1 MARNAT
7 THKSTSTR
15 PPHARRTSGRTPVLT
30 LALALDPA
38 EHQPLQRQLYG
49 ALRTAILEGRLGAG
63 GRLPS
68 SRQLAGQLEIS
79 RTTVALVYDQLR
91 AEGYLEGRERSG
103 TFVAPALPEELLY
116 ARATAVPSRKTPL
129 SSLGDLSA
137 RGTLLA
143 SLSVT
148 SSPLYGGNGARAFRL
163 GTPALDQFPFA
174 LWGRLLGRRWRR
186 LTAAQ
191 LSYAEPNGY
200 APLRSAIAEYARQA
214 RAVSCDASQVIV
226 VSGAQQAF
234 DIVARVLLDPGDAA
248 CVENPGYRGVQAAL
262 VAAGATIVPLSVDA
276 DGLDVTSLRARTPA
290 PRLAC
295 VTPAHQFP
303 LGVTLSAPRR
313 LALLEWARAHS
324 AWIVEDDFD
333 SEYRFRGR
341 PLPSLQGMDEHDR
354 VIYVGTFSKTLFPA
368 LRLGYL
374 IVPARLVDTF
384 ARARAVIDRHP
395 SALEQAVLA
404 DFIVEG
410 HFARHVRRMRA
421 LYAERQDIL
430 LELVAQRLGEWI
442 EASRVDAGMHLVGWL
457 RTRMDDQ
464 RVSKRALALG
474 VVASALSALSV
485 GPFARG
491 ALLLG
496 FAGYTRVDMRLAADQ
511 LSVALHEEHARLFAR
526 RGPRR

>member
-1 MARNAT
+1 M
-7 THKSTSTR
+7 
-15 PPHARRTSGRTPVLT
+15 
-30 LALALDPA
+30 
-38 EHQPLQRQLYG
+38 
-49 ALRTAILEGRLGAG
+49 
-63 GRLPS
+63 
-68 SRQLAGQLEIS
+68 
-79 RTTVALVYDQLR
+79 
-91 AEGYLEGRERSG
+91 
-103 TFVAPALPEELLY
+103 
-116 ARATAVPSRKTPL
+116 
-129 SSLGDLSA
+129 
-137 RGTLLA
+137 
-143 SLSVT
+143 
-148 SSPLYGGNGARAFRL
+148 
-163 GTPALDQFPFA
+163 
-174 LWGRLLGRRWRR
+174 
-186 LTAAQ
+186 
-191 LSYAEPNGY
+191 
-200 APLRSAIAEYARQA
+200 
-214 RAVSCDASQVIV
+214 
-226 VSGAQQAF
+226 
-234 DIVARVLLDPGDAA
+234 

-276 DGLDVTSLRARTPA
+276 DGLDVTSLSARTPA

-333 SEYRFRGR
+333 REYRFRGR

-354 VIYVGTFSKTLFPA
+354 VIYVGRFSKTLFPA

-442 EASRVDAGMHLVGWL
+442 EASRVD
-457 RTRMDDQ
+457 
-464 RVSKRALALG
+464 
-474 VVASALSALSV
+474 
-485 GPFARG
+485 
-491 ALLLG
+491 
-496 FAGYTRVDMRLAADQ
+496 Q
-511 LSVALHEEHARLFAR
+511 LSVALHEEHVRLFAR